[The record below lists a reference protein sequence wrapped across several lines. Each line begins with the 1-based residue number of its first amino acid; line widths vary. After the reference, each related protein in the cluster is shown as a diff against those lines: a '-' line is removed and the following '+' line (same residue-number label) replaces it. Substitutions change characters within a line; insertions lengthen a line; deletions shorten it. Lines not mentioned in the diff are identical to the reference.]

1 MPSDKSEKI
10 KFLIVIGL
18 ALIMVT
24 VAYFRFWHKKGVAAS
39 DRLAAAPS
47 QTGQVTPEKTIDRQ
61 SDERVYDRPPAV
73 ALPSVKRDIF
83 RPVKVP
89 PAVTR
94 RSRKNKPVKSKPAP
108 VPSFKLG
115 GTIVSQGE
123 SIAIINDRFLRTGDS
138 IAAFKVVRI
147 EEDRVQLVS
156 GGKKVELK
164 MINNDE

>member
-1 MPSDKSEKI
+1 MPPDKSEKI

-18 ALIMVT
+18 ALIMVI
-24 VAYFRFWHKKGVAAS
+24 VAYFRFWHKQGIAAS
-39 DRLAAAPS
+39 DRLTATPS
-47 QTGQVTPEKTIDRQ
+47 QTEQVATEITIDRQ

-83 RPVKVP
+83 RPLRIP
-89 PAVTR
+89 SAVAS
-94 RSRKNKPVKSKPAP
+94 RSRKNKPAKSKPAP

-115 GTIVSQGE
+115 GTVVSEGE

-147 EEDRVQLVS
+147 EEDKVQLVS
-156 GGKKVELK
+156 GEKKIELK
-164 MINNDE
+164 MINNE